1 MIKLLN
7 NKKNKILAI
16 IIAIIIIVVIIISH
30 TISEKEKS
38 RQYWINYHYEI
49 AEDVKPEKWRKVD
62 DAIYDVRLI
71 FNKMREF
78 TDKND
83 SSYDSFRKK
92 LSREDIWLIMGRYYN
107 CLEFDFGIKEEDAD
121 KLLNMFIE
129 GNEEG
134 YNSFDSYT
142 KYLGEKAYY
151 SLKNSDC
158 SAHIYTTIN
167 NDNIKV
173 SETYY
178 EDEIYDI
185 TYKLILKD
193 KDFKILDIIETERF
207 NNTLDKDNTV
217 IDSEIEIKNVEKVEH
232 YFTYCY
238 D

>member
-1 MIKLLN
+1 MIKLMN

-16 IIAIIIIVVIIISH
+16 ILAIIIIAVIIISH

-38 RQYWINYHYEI
+38 RQYWINYHYDI
-49 AEDVKPEKWRKVD
+49 AEDIKSEKWRKVD

-71 FNKMREF
+71 FNKMRDF
-78 TDKND
+78 TDKNNID
-83 SSYDSFRKK
+83 YDSFRKK
-92 LSREDIWLIMGRYYN
+92 LSEEDIWLIMDRYYS
-107 CLEFDFGIKEEDAD
+107 CLEFAFDIKEEEAD

-134 YNSFDSYT
+134 YNSFDTYT
-142 KYLGEKAYY
+142 EYLGEKAYY

-158 SAHIYTTIN
+158 TAHIYTTIN

-173 SETYY
+173 QETYY
-178 EDEIYDI
+178 EEEVYNI

-193 KDFKILDIIETERF
+193 KDSKILDVIETERF
-207 NNTLDKDNTV
+207 TYPLTKDDTI
-217 IDSEIEIKNVEKVEH
+217 IDSEIKIKNVDKVEH